1 MTSVDA
7 RVLIAQMEAAHRQN
21 VQHLDLI
28 FRQIGLRAERLTITE
43 KAKSRS
49 GRRTG
54 SRWTRSDEQL
64 YQHHV
69 GRLTFER
76 RGEIEALSRKVKR
89 QEIAL
94 EEARARHGGARRVL
108 NGDEPNQRCVTA

>member
-1 MTSVDA
+1 MTAVSS
-7 RVLIAQMEAAHRQN
+7 RVLIARMEAAHRQN
-21 VQHLDLI
+21 AQHLDII
-28 FRQIGLRAERLTITE
+28 FRQIGRRAERLTITE

-69 GRLTFER
+69 DRLTFER
-76 RGEIEALSRKVKR
+76 RGEIEALSRKLKR
-89 QEIAL
+89 QEAAL
-94 EEARARHGGARRVL
+94 EEARARHRSTRGVA
-108 NGDEPNQRCVTA
+108 NADERSPPCMPA